1 MLLSQLLKFSDSHT
15 SFQPLKTPLRIL
27 CFLIFTCNLSQAQIT
42 YPIIKANFGVEA
54 DLRSNFF
61 NGLVQSGN
69 DDWFLFPGT
78 PGAGQFVIDTTG
90 AANLLAN
97 YASNPDSRKLPFYK
111 NMRFPPYTVVN
122 NRLLVDA
129 YFVRDYHGDDSTIFA
144 SGSNKNGMSPGNWSC
159 PVSQSIPDKNEI
171 LDVMIHVRKAGPNI
185 TDSMWLFGGISIE
198 NTTGNRYF
206 DFELYQTDIFYDRA
220 TRKFNN
226 YGPDAGH
233 TRWQF
238 DAAGN
243 MLAPGDIILTA
254 EYSSSALTMVEAR
267 IWIDRADLLINPVG
281 FNWSGSFDGAS
292 SGSQYGYAG
301 IQPET
306 AGAFNTGLQ
315 SSNNTWAGP
324 FSLILGDNSQ
334 LTNYAARQF
343 MEFSVNMTKLGLDN
357 AKIFGGDDCLMPF
370 RRVIVKTRAS
380 TSFTAELK
388 DFVAPFDFFI
398 APAAQIETAT
408 PMICDTGSLSNIYVT
423 NPIPTSIYQWTTPNG
438 RFVGPATGPSVFV
451 DTPGVYIV
459 TQYLQISCG
468 AYATDTI
475 TVGRLPDCNVL
486 ANNLINFKGSY
497 TNPAVRLEWKVLNNA
512 LARAFYIERSTDGTT
527 FTTIGM
533 ESPRPGWEGEAIYN
547 TTDDLSGL
555 NTPFV
560 YYRIRMIESGNVQ
573 LLSSVIKFGN
583 SRTDNNPIRVLSNP
597 VKDQLQLMIRA
608 EHAAPG
614 TLSLFDQ
621 SGKRVFTTTISLQKG
636 ISSFQFNC
644 MTGLPEGLYQIVLA
658 TGNRISSARIL
669 HKN

>member
-1 MLLSQLLKFSDSHT
+1 M
-15 SFQPLKTPLRIL
+15 KTLLRIL
-27 CFLIFTCNLSQAQIT
+27 ILLVFSGTQLQAQIT

-54 DLRSNFF
+54 DLRANFF

-69 DDWFLFPGT
+69 DDWFLLPGT
-78 PGAGQFVIDTTG
+78 PGPGQFIIDTTG
-90 AANLLAN
+90 TATLLAN
-97 YASNPDSRKLPFYK
+97 YSSNPNSRKLPFFK
-111 NMRFPPYTVVN
+111 SMRFPPYTVVN

-144 SGSNKNGMSPGNWSC
+144 SGSNKNGMSPADWSC

-171 LDVMIHVRKAGPNI
+171 LDIMIHVRKAGPNI

-206 DFELYQTDIFYDRA
+206 DFEMYQTDIYYDRA
-220 TRKFNN
+220 TRKFFN
-226 YGPDAGH
+226 YGPHAGH

-238 DAAGN
+238 DGAGN

-281 FNWSGSFDGAS
+281 FNWTGSFDGAAA
-292 SGSQYGYAG
+292 GSQYGYAG
-301 IQPET
+301 IQPES
-306 AGAFNTGLQ
+306 AGAFYTGLQ

-324 FSLILGDNSQ
+324 FSLVLGDNSIQ
-334 LTNYAARQF
+334 TNYAARQF

-398 APAAQIETAT
+398 APAANIETAT
-408 PMICDTGSLSNIYVT
+408 PMICDTGSVSNIYVS

-438 RFVGPATGPSVFV
+438 HILGPTTGPSIFV

-459 TQYLQISCG
+459 TQYLQLSCG

-475 TVGRLPDCNVL
+475 TVGRLTDCNVL
-486 ANNLINFKGSY
+486 ANNLYDFKAAIAGQQVS
-497 TNPAVRLEWKVLNNA
+497 LEWKVLDNG
-512 LARAFYIERSTDGTT
+512 LARAFYIERSTDGTQ
-527 FTTIGM
+527 FTKVGM
-533 ESPRPGWEGEAIYN
+533 LSPRPGWEGQATY
-547 TTDDLSGL
+547 TATDDLSGL
-555 NTPFV
+555 NTPYV
-560 YYRIRMIESGNVQ
+560 YYRIRMVESGNVQ
-573 LLSSVIKFGN
+573 LLSPVVKFANNRTGN
-583 SRTDNNPIRVLSNP
+583 TSIRVMPNP
-597 VKDQLQLMIRA
+597 VRDQMQLLVNA
-608 EHAAPG
+608 VKGGPA
-614 TLSLFDQ
+614 TLSVFDQ
-621 SGKRVFTTTISLQKG
+621 SGKRIYNANFSLQKG
-636 ISSFQFNC
+636 NNSIVLDC
-644 MTGLPEGLYQIVLA
+644 MAGLSDGLYQLVLA
-658 TGNRISSARIL
+658 TENRLITERIL
-669 HKN
+669 HKK

>member
-1 MLLSQLLKFSDSHT
+1 
-15 SFQPLKTPLRIL
+15 LKTLLRIL
-27 CFLIFTCNLSQAQIT
+27 ILLVFSGTQLQAQIT

-54 DLRSNFF
+54 DLRANFF

-69 DDWFLFPGT
+69 DDWFLLPGT
-78 PGAGQFVIDTTG
+78 PGPGQFIIDTTG
-90 AANLLAN
+90 TATLLAN
-97 YASNPDSRKLPFYK
+97 YSSNPNSRKLPFFK
-111 NMRFPPYTVVN
+111 SMRFPPYTVVN

-144 SGSNKNGMSPGNWSC
+144 SGSNKNGMSPADWSC

-171 LDVMIHVRKAGPNI
+171 LDIMIHVRKAGPNI

-206 DFELYQTDIFYDRA
+206 DFEMYQTDIYYDRA
-220 TRKFNN
+220 TRKFFN
-226 YGPDAGH
+226 YGPHAGH

-238 DAAGN
+238 DGAGN

-281 FNWSGSFDGAS
+281 FNWTGSFDGAAA
-292 SGSQYGYAG
+292 GSQYGYAG
-301 IQPET
+301 IQPES
-306 AGAFNTGLQ
+306 AGAFYTGLQ

-324 FSLILGDNSQ
+324 FSLVLGDNSIQ
-334 LTNYAARQF
+334 TNYAARQF

-398 APAAQIETAT
+398 APAANIETAT
-408 PMICDTGSLSNIYVT
+408 PMICDTGSVSNIYVS

-438 RFVGPATGPSVFV
+438 HILGPTTGPSIFV

-459 TQYLQISCG
+459 TQYLQLSCG

-475 TVGRLPDCNVL
+475 TVGRLTDCNVL
-486 ANNLINFKGSY
+486 ANNLYDFKAAIAGQQVS
-497 TNPAVRLEWKVLNNA
+497 LEWKVLDNG
-512 LARAFYIERSTDGTT
+512 LARAFYIERSTDGTQ
-527 FTTIGM
+527 FTKVGM
-533 ESPRPGWEGEAIYN
+533 LSPRPGWEGQATY
-547 TTDDLSGL
+547 TATDDLSGL
-555 NTPFV
+555 NTPYV
-560 YYRIRMIESGNVQ
+560 YYRIRMVESGNVQ
-573 LLSSVIKFGN
+573 LLSPVVKFANNRTGN
-583 SRTDNNPIRVLSNP
+583 TSIRVMPNP
-597 VKDQLQLMIRA
+597 VRDQMQLLVNA
-608 EHAAPG
+608 VKGGPA
-614 TLSLFDQ
+614 TLSVFDQ
-621 SGKRVFTTTISLQKG
+621 SGKRIYNANFSLQKG
-636 ISSFQFNC
+636 NNSIVLDC
-644 MTGLPEGLYQIVLA
+644 MAGLSDGLYQLVLA
-658 TGNRISSARIL
+658 TENRLITERIL
-669 HKN
+669 HKK

>member
-1 MLLSQLLKFSDSHT
+1 
-15 SFQPLKTPLRIL
+15 LKTPLRIL
-27 CFLIFTCNLSQAQIT
+27 CFLIFTCNLLQAQIT

-69 DDWFLFPGT
+69 DDWFLLPGT
-78 PGAGQFVIDTTG
+78 PGGGQFVIDTTG
-90 AANLLAN
+90 AATLLAN
-97 YASNPDSRKLPFYK
+97 YASNPNSRKLPFYK

-144 SGSNKNGMSPGNWSC
+144 SGSNKNGMSPGDWSC

-206 DFELYQTDIFYDRA
+206 DFELYQTDIFYDRT
-220 TRKFNN
+220 TRRFNN

-267 IWIDRADLLINPVG
+267 IWIDRADLSKNPVG

-306 AGAFNTGLQ
+306 AGAFYTGLQ
-315 SSNNTWAGP
+315 SVNNTWAGP
-324 FSLILGDNSQ
+324 FALILGDNSQ
-334 LTNYAARQF
+334 LTNYTARQF
-343 MEFSVNMTKLGLDN
+343 MEFSVNMSKLGLDN

-423 NPIPTSIYQWTTPNG
+423 NPIPTSIYQWSTLNG
-438 RFVGPATGPSVFV
+438 RFVGPTTGPSVFV

-459 TQYLQISCG
+459 TQYLQVSCG

-475 TVGRLPDCNVL
+475 TVGRLLDCNVL
-486 ANNLINFKGSY
+486 ANNLIDFKGSY

-512 LARAFYIERSTDGTT
+512 LARAFYIERSTDGSA
-527 FTTIGM
+527 FTTVGM
-533 ESPRPGWEGEAIYN
+533 LSPRPGWEGEAIYN
-547 TTDDLSGL
+547 GSDDLSGL

-573 LLSSVIKFGN
+573 LLSPVLKFGN

-597 VKDQLQLMIRA
+597 VKDQLQLLIRA
-608 EHAAPG
+608 ENAGPG

-621 SGKRVFTTTISLQKG
+621 SGKRVFTTNISLQKG
-636 ISSFQFNC
+636 VSSFQFNC
-644 MTGLPEGLYQIVLA
+644 MTGLPDGLYQVVLA